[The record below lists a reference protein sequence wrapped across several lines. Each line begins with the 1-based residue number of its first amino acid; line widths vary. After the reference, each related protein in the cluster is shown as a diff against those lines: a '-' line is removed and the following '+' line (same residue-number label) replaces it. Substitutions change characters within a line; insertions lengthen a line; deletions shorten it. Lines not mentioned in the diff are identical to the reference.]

1 MGPTPVRDP
10 AYLVRKV
17 GRLIR
22 STIGS
27 GHDGLPNCL
36 QDGGLL
42 SVTTSLRQSRAD
54 NTSSA
59 VVVSGRSLSVEVAT
73 SAK

>member
-1 MGPTPVRDP
+1 MNSQTACKMGIIECHN
-10 AYLVRKV
+10 K
-17 GRLIR
+17 
-22 STIGS
+22 
-27 GHDGLPNCL
+27 
-36 QDGGLL
+36 
-42 SVTTSLRQSRAD
+42 LRQSRAD